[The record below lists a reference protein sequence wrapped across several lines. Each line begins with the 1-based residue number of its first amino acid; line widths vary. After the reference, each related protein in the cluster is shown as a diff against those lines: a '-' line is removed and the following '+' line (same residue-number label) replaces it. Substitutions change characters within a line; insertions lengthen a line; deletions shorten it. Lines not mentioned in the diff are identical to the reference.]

1 MTNREKY
8 DEEFLN
14 FACSSYSIAVSKK
27 DGRLKKCEEYN
38 CYDCAFYEGNIN
50 CYTKRKEWA
59 NAEYVE
65 RTEIS
70 EKDRAFLTYIK
81 DNYKYIA
88 RDKNGKLYMYEEK
101 PKKDREDEM
110 WDTIRGSQYN
120 LNGINLNL
128 EMIKY
133 EDEEPWL
140 IENLKKLEVVEE
152 YESN

>member
-27 DGRLKKCEEYN
+27 NGRLEKCEEYD

-65 RTEIS
+65 TPKIS
-70 EKDRAFLTYIK
+70 KRDRAFLEYIK
-81 DNYKYIA
+81 APCKYIA
-88 RDKNGKLYMYEEK
+88 RDMKGDIYAYKGKPTKTIDVWNLGGVPMYVS
-101 PKKDREDEM
+101 
-110 WDTIRGSQYN
+110 W
-120 LNGINLNL
+120 L
-128 EMIKY
+128 EVDFPMVKW

-140 IENLKKLEVVEE
+140 IEDLKKLEVVEE